1 VLLWSH
7 WLPIVVLLPLV
18 GAALAPA
25 VARISRQIV
34 PWWSLGIMTATSA
47 VGLLLILR
55 VAQFGPFSYVPG
67 AWDAPWGIELRFDEF
82 SAFISVVCLI
92 GWMAILF
99 SVKYVEWLPEMP
111 PERSPYYYTLLLLN
125 LGGMIGFSV
134 TGDLFNLFVFLEILS
149 LSGYALVAVG
159 GEKLAEMAA
168 FKYLLIGAIASV
180 LVLLGT
186 ALLFSV
192 TGTLN
197 MADVT
202 SQLAGYTGS
211 LTPVAAALALMSVG
225 FLTKAALFP
234 LHVWLPDAHSIAPT
248 PINAVSSGLSVKIGL
263 VGMLRLYQI
272 FYGSGVIDL
281 AGLNQVLLWL
291 GAIAILVGAFFA
303 LYQDDIKLML
313 AYSTISNI
321 GYIVLGY
328 GLASNYGV
336 MGASVHIF
344 NHAIIKAGLFFA
356 VGAMLYRT
364 GYRTLTDLR
373 GVGLSMPI
381 TVAALSVG
389 AVSIV
394 GIPPTAGF
402 LCKWYIAL
410 GSIEADELF
419 FGFVLIFGALF
430 IFIYYIRMVNA
441 FYFKPAI
448 HDEVRYAKEAP
459 LSMLIPI
466 LTMASLCLIMGMLGR
481 IPLTFIEPAVLRML
495 APLGG

>member
-1 VLLWSH
+1 MLYWSH
-7 WLPIVVLLPLV
+7 WLPLTVLLPLV
-18 GAALAPA
+18 GGALTPVFAYRHRSVAPWWALGVMSGTSLAALA
-25 VARISRQIV
+25 
-34 PWWSLGIMTATSA
+34 
-47 VGLLLILR
+47 LILR
-55 VAQFGPFSYVPG
+55 IAESGPFSYVPG
-67 AWDAPWGIELRFDEF
+67 GWEVPYGIELRFDEF
-82 SAFISVVCLI
+82 SAFISVICLI
-92 GWMAILF
+92 GLLAIMF
-99 SVKYVEWLPEMP
+99 SLRYAEWLPEMP
-111 PERSPYYYTLLLLN
+111 KSRIAYYYALILLN

-149 LSGYALVAVG
+149 LTGYALVAVG

-180 LVLLGT
+180 LVLFGT
-186 ALLFSV
+186 AMLLSV

-202 SQLAGYTGS
+202 SQLAAYDGPKA
-211 LTPVAAALALMSVG
+211 PVATAFALITIG

-248 PINAVSSGLSVKIGL
+248 PINAISSGLSVKVGL
-263 VGMLRLYQI
+263 VGMLRIYQI
-272 FYGSGVIDL
+272 FYGSGVLDL
-281 AGLNQVLLWL
+281 SGLNHVLLWL
-291 GAIAILVGAFFA
+291 GAAAILVGAFFA
-303 LYQDDIKLML
+303 LYQDDVKLML

-321 GYIVLGY
+321 GYIVLGF

-356 VGAMLYRT
+356 VGAMLYQT

-373 GVGLSMPI
+373 GIGLSMPI
-381 TVAALSVG
+381 TTAALSIG

-448 HDEVRYAKEAP
+448 HDEVRHAKEAP
-459 LSMLIPI
+459 LSMQIPI
-466 LTMASLCLIMGMLGR
+466 LTMAALCLIMGMLGR
-481 IPLTFIEPAVLRML
+481 VPLTFIEPAVLRML